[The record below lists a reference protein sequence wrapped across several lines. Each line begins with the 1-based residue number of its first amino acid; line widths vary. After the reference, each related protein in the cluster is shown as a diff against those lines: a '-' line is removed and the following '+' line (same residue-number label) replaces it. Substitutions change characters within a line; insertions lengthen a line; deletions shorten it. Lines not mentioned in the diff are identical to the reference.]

1 MAVEDG
7 GHHRAWARGLEAY
20 IKVVREILDDGEL
33 VEEADEDLVNK
44 ETKMSSK
51 RPLALAASSTT
62 WRRSSVPGRRPVSW
76 TIWHSRLML
85 AFIASMGLASS
96 QLILRLE

>member
-1 MAVEDG
+1 MMVNLT
-7 GHHRAWARGLEAY
+7 RKPTRTSS
-20 IKVVREILDDGEL
+20 
-33 VEEADEDLVNK
+33 NK
-44 ETKMSSK
+44 ETKLSSK

-62 WRRSSVPGRRPVSW
+62 WRHSSVPGCRPASW

-85 AFIASMGLASS
+85 ALIASMGLASS